1 MQINFFLPMTLNKKK
16 IDGKLVPNEVLSKI
30 RGYDGTMDDEAI
42 KVKIDDDLQKEG
54 VKYFGGKRKTK
65 KNKNSKRKTR
75 KH

>member
-1 MQINFFLPMTLNKKK
+1 M
-16 IDGKLVPNEVLSKI
+16 SKI